1 MTSRTCSTTGP
12 RRQPFAL
19 RPLNGALLGCAL
31 ALAGCSN
38 LADRV
43 EGNAD
48 EAEMKTSGLLRDVG
62 RSAPGAIISSTP
74 LVTHEK
80 GIWLGRA
87 PMKLGEAPLP
97 PLFYQNAT
105 FDRSIGS
112 LSELAE
118 RLTLRSGIPSRVNS
132 EAQAVASEAF
142 RRGGRSMPSPR
153 GASSAGSL
161 IPMPPGTP
169 SAPGSMGNMGS
180 MGAPSDPSGLVLGSP
195 GPGLG
200 DSAPTRAGRTSFQ
213 SDPVSG
219 TIRISYA
226 NGTFKGLLDTAAARF
241 GVSWKYADGVIQFFH
256 TDART
261 YQIHAVPGDSSF
273 TANVSSGSTGVGGGG
288 NGGGGGGGGSGGAGG
303 GSGGS
308 VSANN
313 SQNTAVASKLS
324 VYTSIENAIKVMLSP
339 HGKVLASP
347 ATGAITVVDT
357 PDSLE
362 RIGAYIDN
370 ENKALARQIVLNVT
384 VLSVSLNRGD
394 EYGIDWKLV
403 YGGIKRKYGINNNFP
418 GLADNPVA
426 FSAGILGMSKLAGS
440 EVIIRALSEQ
450 GKVRRQTTASV
461 VTLNNQPVP
470 VQVARQTSYLQSS
483 QTSIVAQVGTSS
495 SLVPGVVSS
504 GFNMSI
510 LPHVLTNGTVMLQF
524 SMDISTLRGLRRIDS
539 GTSHIETPEL
549 DTRNFLQRVAMKSS
563 ETLIISGFEQTDENI
578 DNRGLGTPKNM
589 LLGGGV
595 TANSNKEVIV
605 ILITPVATT
614 SST

>member
-1 MTSRTCSTTGP
+1 MTSRMNCRAGASRP
-12 RRQPFAL
+12 APAQ
-19 RPLNGALLGCAL
+19 RPLTAALLGCAL

-38 LADRV
+38 LAQRI

-48 EAEMKTSGLLRDVG
+48 EAELKTSGLLREVG
-62 RSAPGAIISSTP
+62 RSAPGAIMASTP
-74 LVTHEK
+74 LITHEK

-87 PMKLGEAPLP
+87 PIKLGDAPLP

-118 RLTLRSGIPSRVNS
+118 RLTLRSGVPSRVNA
-132 EAQAVASEAF
+132 EAQVVASEAF
-142 RRGGRSMPSPR
+142 RRGARSMPAPR
-153 GASSAGSL
+153 GASSAGSTMPL
-161 IPMPPGTP
+161 PPGTP
-169 SAPGSMGNMGS
+169 GAPGGPVAAASS
-180 MGAPSDPSGLVLGSP
+180 GAGGALSDLP
-195 GPGLG
+195 PGLALG
-200 DSAPTRAGRTSFQ
+200 AADSAPVRTGRTSFQ

-219 TIRISYA
+219 AIRIAYA

-261 YQIHAVPGDSSF
+261 FQIHAVPGDSSF
-273 TANVSSGSTGVGGGG
+273 TANVASGSSGA
-288 NGGGGGGGGSGGAGG
+288 GGGGGGGGSGAA
-303 GSGGS
+303 GS

-324 VYTSIENAIKVMLSP
+324 VYTSIESAIKVMLSP

-403 YGGIKRKYGINNNFP
+403 YGGIKRKYGINNAFP

-426 FSAGILGMSKLAGS
+426 FSAGILGKSKLAGS

-483 QTSIVAQVGTSS
+483 QTSIVAQVGTAS

-563 ETLIISGFEQTDENI
+563 ETLVISGFEQTDENI
-578 DNRGLGTPKNM
+578 DNRGVGTPNNL

-605 ILITPVATT
+605 ILITPVAAT
-614 SST
+614 SGT